1 MEPTLLLSESEISDK
16 TLDPFTFETA
26 KALFDSHG
34 FLKIGNLFP
43 REWIQTLADAF
54 LAKVACDPMKM
65 TLSCGAKDHGGH
77 IISIPLAPP
86 FNQSALYANPI
97 LLPLMKAFL
106 GSDCILGGLGAVI
119 AFPGGGEQQIH
130 RDFESLFN
138 EQPFLTAVHAP
149 FAIVV
154 GIPLVDIDVVNG
166 PIKIWSSTHRAI
178 EFDKNKIDQKY
189 ERYLLCGPMGSCY
202 FWDYRTY
209 HAEGSN
215 CSKQL
220 RPLLYLFYTRRWFRD
235 LKNPDRMIPDAQE
248 IPKEHSSL
256 FPRSESLNKA
266 KEVESKI
273 QALFEGEK
281 K

>member
-26 KALFDSHG
+26 KTLFDSHG

-54 LAKVACDPMKM
+54 FAKAGCDPMKM
-65 TLSCGAKDHGGH
+65 AFSCGVKEYGSRV
-77 IISIPLAPP
+77 ISIPLAPP
-86 FNQSALYANPI
+86 FNQSVLYANPI

-106 GSDCILGGLGAVI
+106 GSDCVLGGLCATV
-119 AFPGGGEQQIH
+119 AFPGGGEQPIH
-130 RDFESLFN
+130 RDFEPLFT

-149 FAIVV
+149 FAIAV
-154 GIPLVDIDVVNG
+154 GIPLVDIDEVNG
-166 PIKIWSSTHRAI
+166 PTKIWSSTHRAVA
-178 EFDKNKIDQKY
+178 FDKNEIDQKY
-189 ERYLLCGPMGSCY
+189 ERHLLCGPIGSCY

-209 HAEGSN
+209 HAESSN

-235 LKNPDRMIPDAQE
+235 LKNPDRMSPEAQE

-256 FPRSESLNKA
+256 FLKSESLNKA
-266 KEVESKI
+266 KEESKI
-273 QALFEGEK
+273 QALFEGERK
-281 K
+281 